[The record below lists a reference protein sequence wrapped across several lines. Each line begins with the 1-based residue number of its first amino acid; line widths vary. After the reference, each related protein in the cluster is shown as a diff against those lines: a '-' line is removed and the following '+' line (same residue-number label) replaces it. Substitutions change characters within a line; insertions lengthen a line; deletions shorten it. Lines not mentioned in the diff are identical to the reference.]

1 MNNNVPYKVG
11 LDQCGKVQVLVPSK
25 KKARAYI
32 LWGGGL
38 DRDEEVSKTVPKR
51 RPEKIEK

>member
-1 MNNNVPYKVG
+1 MGGALGGPYTLLLGPTYVVTYTG
-11 LDQCGKVQVLVPSK
+11 NFN
-25 KKARAYI
+25 I
-32 LWGGGL
+32 LSREK